1 MRANSHSRLI
11 IDQDSD
17 RLGKLFDHNG
27 GLLRLSLRRIQL
39 AAVDEAAGERSQKGN
54 PNDLKLGDHK
64 MTLHCSA
71 GHNIFR
77 AALKKMDFLG
87 SLVLMCF
94 VIARSAQRPKQLK
107 QSWWRL
113 SHFPM
118 HFAFFWAPAVA
129 IRLWHCGEGKH
140 FLNKTTRMPRHQ
152 VAPVAIVPA
161 EAGDCFAR
169 GLHVDKWMLHWDF

>member
-77 AALKKMDFLG
+77 AALKKNGFPGLTSFDVF
-87 SLVLMCF
+87 CDCT
-94 VIARSAQRPKQLK
+94 QR
-107 QSWWRL
+107 
-113 SHFPM
+113 
-118 HFAFFWAPAVA
+118 
-129 IRLWHCGEGKH
+129 
-140 FLNKTTRMPRHQ
+140 
-152 VAPVAIVPA
+152 A
-161 EAGDCFAR
+161 EAEAAKAELVEAQSFSNAFCIFLSACR
-169 GLHVDKWMLHWDF
+169 RHTSVTLR